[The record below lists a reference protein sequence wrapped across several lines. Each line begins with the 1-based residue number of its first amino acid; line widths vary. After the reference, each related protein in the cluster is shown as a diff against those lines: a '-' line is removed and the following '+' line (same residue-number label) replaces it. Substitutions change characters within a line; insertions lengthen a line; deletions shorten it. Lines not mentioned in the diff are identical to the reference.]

1 MDNAT
6 TMDGLD
12 SKLFPKGFFNV
23 GGKRFDWVFKH
34 KPVFVKFT
42 RDEMKNCTGIFATWK
57 RYCENKKE
65 DK

>member
-1 MDNAT
+1 MDNA

-34 KPVFVKFT
+34 KPIFVKFT
-42 RDEMKNCTGIFATWK
+42 RDEMKKCTGIFDIWK